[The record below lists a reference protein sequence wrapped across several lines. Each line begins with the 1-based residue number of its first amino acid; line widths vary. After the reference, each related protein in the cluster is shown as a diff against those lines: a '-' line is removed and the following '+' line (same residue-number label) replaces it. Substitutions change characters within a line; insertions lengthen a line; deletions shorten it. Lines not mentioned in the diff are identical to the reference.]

1 MFWFLHIAFHRHQ
14 ELRTQTVLLYTT
26 SEKYLDK
33 IFFQKIAVYS
43 IEDSHTWD
51 KIFHGNIFSSVK
63 FLHTSINFLQ
73 ETFSIGTEKLI
84 DHTKCNSI
92 IQNKNGDYS
101 IEILVFFLLL
111 RIWYE
116 KGNHISTNFF
126 HYAADEMTRSFHTI
140 YIVVGRYFLQM
151 SWPIVLVRFLTRGSR

>member
-1 MFWFLHIAFHRHQ
+1 MLWFLHIAFHRHQ

-33 IFFQKIAVYS
+33 IFFQKIAVYR

-73 ETFSIGTEKLI
+73 KTFSIGTEKLI

-126 HYAADEMTRSFHTI
+126 HYAADEMTRSF
-140 YIVVGRYFLQM
+140 V
-151 SWPIVLVRFLTRGSR
+151 

>member
-1 MFWFLHIAFHRHQ
+1 MHIAFHRHQ

-84 DHTKCNSI
+84 DHTKCVTLSFRTKMEI
-92 IQNKNGDYS
+92 IQLKY
-101 IEILVFFLLL
+101 
-111 RIWYE
+111 
-116 KGNHISTNFF
+116 
-126 HYAADEMTRSFHTI
+126 
-140 YIVVGRYFLQM
+140 
-151 SWPIVLVRFLTRGSR
+151 

>member
-1 MFWFLHIAFHRHQ
+1 MVHVISSHCKFHIFGIWYVQILLFMFWFLHIAFHRHQ
-14 ELRTQTVLLYTT
+14 ELRTLTVLLYTT

-126 HYAADEMTRSFHTI
+126 HYAADEMTRSF
-140 YIVVGRYFLQM
+140 V
-151 SWPIVLVRFLTRGSR
+151 